1 MTQAAAKAPPA
12 SAPPGRATTT
22 AAIVLSIVLVEMSSG
37 ITQGFLA
44 PVLRSLTD
52 VLHVTAAQLNWISI
66 ANLMASVAFTP
77 LLSRLGDLHGHR
89 RVLRWNLAVV
99 LLGSVVVGLSGSFRT
114 LLLGQ
119 ILQGAFAGFFPLLV
133 GILRNRTSEAESRR
147 SIGVMVA
154 GLVGGLCVGMVA
166 SGLVAHY
173 VDTPTSA
180 LWVPAAAVGIA
191 LLVTWPLLPETTER
205 PGGHLDARGGALLC
219 VGLVAIMLGLGQGG
233 LPGWEWASPR
243 TLGCLV
249 GGAAVTAVWAVV
261 ELRSPEPMIDVRLFR
276 RRNVTVMA
284 LVTTTFSFC
293 MIGLQVAGAVFLG
306 TPRELVGY
314 GMGLAPLQIAFAT
327 IPGLA
332 VIALAAMAA
341 PRLAARIGDRA
352 TLVLGSLLM
361 AAGYALTLAFHSTLT
376 PYLLSTVV
384 AGIGTGLLQ
393 QSTRTL
399 AVESVPDE
407 QAAVGSG
414 INELL
419 INVGGSL
426 GAACVLAVTA
436 AHTSAGSSLPGFGAY
451 TTTWSV
457 CVGVSLLGAL
467 VALLYRRSDLR
478 PDVTA

>member
-1 MTQAAAKAPPA
+1 MTQSAAEAPSGSTPPLRTVPAAAI
-12 SAPPGRATTT
+12 
-22 AAIVLSIVLVEMSSG
+22 IVSIVLVEMSSG
-37 ITQGFLA
+37 ITQGFLS

-52 VLHVTAAQLNWISI
+52 VLHVTAADLNWISI

-99 LLGSVVVGLSGSFRT
+99 LLGSVVVGLAGSFRM
-114 LLLGQ
+114 LVIGQ

-154 GLVGGLCVGMVA
+154 ALVGGICVGMVA
-166 SGLVAHY
+166 SGLVAQY
-173 VDTPTSA
+173 VATPTSA
-180 LWVPAAAVGIA
+180 LWVPAVAVSLA

-205 PGGHLDARGGALLC
+205 PGGRLDARGGVLLC

-233 LPGWEWASPR
+233 MPGWAWTSVR
-243 TLGCLV
+243 TLGCLL
-249 GGAAVTAVWAVV
+249 GGAAVTALWAYV
-261 ELRSPEPMIDVRLFR
+261 ESRSPEPMIDVRLFR
-276 RRNVTVMA
+276 RRNVTVVA

-293 MIGLQVAGAVFLG
+293 MIGLQVAGAIFLG
-306 TPRELVGY
+306 TPRNVAGY
-314 GMGLAPLQIAFAT
+314 GMGLSPLEIAFAT
-327 IPGLA
+327 IPGMA
-332 VIALAAMAA
+332 VIALAAVAA

-352 TLVLGSLLM
+352 LLVFGSLLM
-361 AAGYALTLAFHSTLT
+361 AAGYALTLAFHASLP

-384 AGIGTGLLQ
+384 AGLGTGLLQ

-399 AVESVPDE
+399 AVEAVPHE
-407 QAAVGSG
+407 QTAVGSG

-436 AHTSAGSSLPGFGAY
+436 AHTAAGSALPDQGAY
-451 TTTWSV
+451 VTAWSV
-457 CVGVSLLGAL
+457 CLAMSVLGAL
-467 VALLYRRSDLR
+467 AALLYRRSDI
-478 PDVTA
+478 TA

>member
-1 MTQAAAKAPPA
+1 MTQAAAAKASSG
-12 SAPPGRATTT
+12 SAPPVRTVPA
-22 AAIVLSIVLVEMSSG
+22 AAIVVSIVLVELSSG

-52 VLHVTAAQLNWISI
+52 VLHVTAAGLNWLSI

-99 LLGSVVVGLSGSFRT
+99 LLGSLVVGTAGSFRT
-114 LLLGQ
+114 LLIGQ

-154 GLVGGLCVGMVA
+154 ALVSGICLGGVA

-173 VDTPTSA
+173 VDTPTAA
-180 LWVPAAAVGIA
+180 LWVPAAAVSVA

-205 PGGHLDARGGALLC
+205 PGGRLDVRGGVLLC
-219 VGLVAIMLGLGQGG
+219 AGLVAVMLGLGQGG
-233 LPGWEWASPR
+233 LPGWEWTSPR
-243 TLGCLV
+243 TLACLV
-249 GGAAVTAVWAVV
+249 GGAAVTAVWVWV

-276 RRNVTVMA
+276 RRNVAVVA

-293 MIGLQVAGAVFLG
+293 MLGLQIASAVFLG
-306 TPRELVGY
+306 TPGEVAGY
-314 GMGLAPLQIAFAT
+314 GMGLSPLEIAFAT
-327 IPGLA
+327 IPGMASL
-332 VIALAAMAA
+332 ALAAVAA
-341 PRLAARIGDRA
+341 PRLAARVGDRA
-352 TLVLGSLLM
+352 TLVVGSLLM
-361 AAGYALTLAFHSTLT
+361 AAGYALALALHTSLT
-376 PYLLSTVV
+376 PYLLSTVL
-384 AGIGTGLLQ
+384 AGVGTGLLQ

-399 AVESVPDE
+399 AVESVPPE
-407 QAAVGSG
+407 QTAVGSG

-436 AHTSAGSSLPGFGAY
+436 AHTAAGSALPAYGAY
-451 TTTWSV
+451 ATTWSV
-457 CVGVSLLGAL
+457 CTGVSLLGAL
-467 VALLYRRSDLR
+467 AALLYRRSDR
-478 PDVTA
+478 PA

>member
-1 MTQAAAKAPPA
+1 MTQAPAQAPSG
-12 SAPPGRATTT
+12 SAPPRL
-22 AAIVLSIVLVEMSSG
+22 AASGMAILVSIVLVEMSSG

-44 PVLRSLTD
+44 PVLRGLTD
-52 VLHVTAAQLNWISI
+52 VLHVTAAELNWISI

-77 LLSRLGDLHGHR
+77 VLSRLGDLHGHR

-99 LLGSVVVGLSGSFRT
+99 LLGSVVVGMSGSFRT
-114 LLLGQ
+114 LLIGQ

-154 GLVGGLCVGMVA
+154 ALVGGLCVGMVA

-180 LWVPAAAVGIA
+180 LWVPAAAVCVA

-205 PGGHLDARGGALLC
+205 PGGRLDARGGVLLC

-233 LPGWEWASPR
+233 LPGWEWTSPR
-243 TLGCLV
+243 TLACLF
-249 GGAAVTAVWAVV
+249 GGIAVTAVWALV
-261 ELRSPEPMIDVRLFR
+261 ELRSPDPMIDVRLFR

-306 TPRELVGY
+306 TPRELGY

-332 VIALAAMAA
+332 VIALAAVAA
-341 PRLAARIGDRA
+341 PRLSARIGDRA
-352 TLVLGSLLM
+352 TLMLGSLLM
-361 AAGYALTLAFHSTLT
+361 ATGYALTLAFHTTLT

-384 AGIGTGLLQ
+384 AGLGTGLLQ

-399 AVESVPDE
+399 AVEAVPQD

-436 AHTSAGSSLPGFGAY
+436 AYTSAGSALPAFGAY
-451 TTTWSV
+451 ATTWTV

-467 VALLYRRSDLR
+467 VSLLHRRSDL
-478 PDVTA
+478 PA